1 MSATESTHPLRNPN
15 YRLLWIGGAVSAAG
29 DQFYMVAL
37 PWLILQLTG
46 SGLVMGGI
54 MTMGAVPRAVLMLL
68 GGAVTDRISPRR
80 VLMTTAS
87 CRTVLVATLAAL
99 VFAHHQQLWQLYFVA
114 FFFGIADAFAAPAAQ
129 AFLPSI
135 VAREQ
140 LPAANS
146 VSQAT
151 GQITTLAVPGPAGM
165 LVAALGI
172 AWAFFI
178 DAVSFLFI
186 LAALWKLPDPPKA
199 DPAAP
204 RKNMIRSILDGV
216 LYVKNDIPL
225 RSFMLVVAV
234 LNFCIAG
241 PFSVGIAFIS
251 KRQFGSPTAY
261 GLLMSSL
268 AAGSLAGLLLAGVW
282 KLRKRGR
289 LLLAVSVVIAICL
302 ASMGLLH
309 QLWSLA
315 AVLIFMSGSA
325 AFLNVQ
331 LVSWFQQRVERA
343 MLGRVMSVLMFASIG
358 LIPFSIAA
366 AGLLIQWSLPG
377 MFAVSGALVML
388 VTAAAAVH
396 RPVRDIE

>member
-1 MSATESTHPLRNPN
+1 MSATEARHPLRNPN
-15 YRLLWIGGAVSAAG
+15 YRLLWMGGTVSAAG

-46 SGLVMGGI
+46 SGVVMGGI

-68 GGAVTDRISPRR
+68 GGAVTDRISPRK
-80 VLMTTAS
+80 VMMTTAL
-87 CRTVLVATLAAL
+87 CRTVLVAALAAL
-99 VFAHHQQLWQLYFVA
+99 VFAHHQQLWQLYFLS
-114 FFFGIADAFAAPAAQ
+114 FFFGTADAFAAPAAQ

-146 VSQAT
+146 VSQVT

-165 LVAALGI
+165 VVAALGT

-186 LAALWKLPDPPKA
+186 IAALWKLPDPPKA
-199 DPAAP
+199 DSATP
-204 RKNMIRSILDGV
+204 RKNMIRSILDGL

-225 RSFMLVVAV
+225 RSFMLVIAV

-241 PFSVGIAFIS
+241 PFSVGIAFVS
-251 KRQFGSPTAY
+251 KRQFGSPMAY

-289 LLLAVSVVIAICL
+289 LLLAVSVLIALCT
-302 ASMGLLH
+302 ASIGILH

-315 AVLIFMSGSA
+315 LVLIVLSATA

-331 LVSWFQQRVERA
+331 LVSWFQQRVERP

-366 AGLLIQWSLPG
+366 AGIVIQWSLPG
-377 MFAVSGALVML
+377 MFALSGALVLL
-388 VTAAAAVH
+388 VTAAAATH
-396 RPVRDIE
+396 RPVREIE

>member
-1 MSATESTHPLRNPN
+1 MSSIETTHPLRNPS
-15 YRLLWIGGAVSAAG
+15 YRLLWMGGTISAAG

-46 SGLVMGGI
+46 SGVVMGGI
-54 MTMGAVPRAVLMLL
+54 MMMGAVPRSVLMLL
-68 GGAVTDRISPRR
+68 GGAVTDRISPRK
-80 VLMTTAS
+80 VMMTTAS
-87 CRTVLVATLAAL
+87 CRTILVATLAAL
-99 VFAHHQQLWQLYFVA
+99 VFLHHQQLWQLYLLA
-114 FFFGIADAFAAPAAQ
+114 FFFGVADAFAAPAAQ

-151 GQITTLAVPGPAGM
+151 GQITTLVVPAPAGM
-165 LVAALGI
+165 LVAALGT

-186 LAALWKLPDPPKA
+186 LAALWKLPDPPRA
-199 DPAAP
+199 DPAVP
-204 RKNMIRSILDGV
+204 RKNMIRSILDGL

-225 RSFMLVVAV
+225 RSFMLVIAV
-234 LNFCIAG
+234 LNFCLSG
-241 PFSVGIAFIS
+241 PFSVGIAFLS

-289 LLLAVSVVIAICL
+289 LLLAVSVVIALCT
-302 ASMGLLH
+302 ASIGLLH

-315 AVLIFMSGSA
+315 LVLFFMCA
-325 AFLNVQ
+325 ATAYLNVQ
-331 LVSWFQQRVERA
+331 LLSWFQQRVERA
-343 MLGRVMSVLMFASIG
+343 MLGRVMSVLMFASVG

-366 AGLLIQWSLPG
+366 AGIVIQWSLSG
-377 MFAVSGALVML
+377 MFAVSGALVLL
-388 VTAAAAVH
+388 VTAAAAMQ
-396 RPVRDIE
+396 RTVREIE

>member
-1 MSATESTHPLRNPN
+1 MSTTDAKHPLRNAN
-15 YRLLWIGGAVSAAG
+15 YRLLWMGGTVSAAG

-46 SGLVMGGI
+46 SGVVMGGI
-54 MTMGAVPRAVLMLL
+54 MMMGAIPRSVLMLL
-68 GGAVTDRISPRR
+68 GGAVTDRVSPRK
-80 VLMTTAS
+80 VMMIAAS
-87 CRTVLVATLAAL
+87 CRTILVAALAAL
-99 VFAHHQQLWQLYFVA
+99 VFTHNQQLWQLYFVA

-135 VAREQ
+135 VVREQ

-151 GQITTLAVPGPAGM
+151 GQITTLAVPAPAGM
-165 LVAALGI
+165 LVAALGT
-172 AWAFFI
+172 ASAFFI

-186 LAALWKLPDPPKA
+186 IAALWKLPDPPKP
-199 DPAAP
+199 DPAKS
-204 RKNMIRSILDGV
+204 RKNMIRSILDGL

-225 RSFMLVVAV
+225 RSFMLVIAV
-234 LNFCIAG
+234 LNFCITG
-241 PFSVGIAFIS
+241 PFSVGIAFVS

-282 KLRKRGR
+282 KLRRRGR
-289 LLLAVSVVIAICL
+289 LLLAVSAVIAL
-302 ASMGLLH
+302 STASIGLIH
-309 QLWSLA
+309 QLWSMALVLLLMCA
-315 AVLIFMSGSA
+315 AA

-331 LVSWFQQRVERA
+331 LLSWFQQRVERA
-343 MLGRVMSVLMFASIG
+343 MLGRVMSVLMFASVG

-366 AGLLIQWSLPG
+366 AGVIIQWSLPG
-377 MFAVSGALVML
+377 MFAVSGALVLL
-388 VTAAAAVH
+388 VTVGAGMH
-396 RPVRDIE
+396 RPVREIE

>member
-1 MSATESTHPLRNPN
+1 
-15 YRLLWIGGAVSAAG
+15 
-29 DQFYMVAL
+29 
-37 PWLILQLTG
+37 
-46 SGLVMGGI
+46 
-54 MTMGAVPRAVLMLL
+54 
-68 GGAVTDRISPRR
+68 
-80 VLMTTAS
+80 
-87 CRTVLVATLAAL
+87 
-99 VFAHHQQLWQLYFVA
+99 
-114 FFFGIADAFAAPAAQ
+114 
-129 AFLPSI
+129 
-135 VAREQ
+135 
-140 LPAANS
+140 
-146 VSQAT
+146 
-151 GQITTLAVPGPAGM
+151 
-165 LVAALGI
+165 
-172 AWAFFI
+172 
-178 DAVSFLFI
+178 
-186 LAALWKLPDPPKA
+186 
-199 DPAAP
+199 
-204 RKNMIRSILDGV
+204 
-216 LYVKNDIPL
+216 
-225 RSFMLVVAV
+225 MLVVAV

>member
-1 MSATESTHPLRNPN
+1 MSTTEATHPLRNPN
-15 YRLLWIGGAVSAAG
+15 YRLLWMGGTVSAAG

-46 SGLVMGGI
+46 SGVVMGGI
-54 MTMGAVPRAVLMLL
+54 MMMGAIPRSVLMLL
-68 GGAVTDRISPRR
+68 GGAVTDRVSPRK

-87 CRTVLVATLAAL
+87 ARTVLVASLAAL
-99 VFAHHQQLWQLYFVA
+99 VFAHQQHLWQLYFIA

-135 VAREQ
+135 VAKEQ

-151 GQITTLAVPGPAGM
+151 GQITTMAVPGPAGM
-165 LVAALGI
+165 LVAALGT

-199 DPAAP
+199 DPAKS
-204 RKNMIRSILDGV
+204 RKNMIRSIQDGL
-216 LYVKNDIPL
+216 LYVKNDVPL
-225 RSFMLVVAV
+225 RSLMLLVAV

-241 PFSVGIAFIS
+241 PFSVGIAFVS
-251 KRQFGSPTAY
+251 KRQFGSPMAY

-282 KLRKRGR
+282 KLRRRGR
-289 LLLAVSVVIAICL
+289 LLLAVSVLIALCT
-302 ASMGLLH
+302 ASIGLLH

-315 AVLIFMSGSA
+315 LVLFVMCA
-325 AFLNVQ
+325 AAGFLNVQ
-331 LVSWFQQRVERA
+331 LVSWFQQRVERP
-343 MLGRVMSVLMFASIG
+343 MLGRVMSVLMFASVG

-366 AGLLIQWSLPG
+366 AGVIIQWSLPG
-377 MFAVSGALVML
+377 MFAVSGALVLL
-388 VTAAAAVH
+388 VTVASGMH
-396 RPVRDIE
+396 RPVREIE

>member
-1 MSATESTHPLRNPN
+1 MSSIETTHPLRNPS
-15 YRLLWIGGAVSAAG
+15 YRLLWMGGTISAAG

-46 SGLVMGGI
+46 SGVVMGGI
-54 MTMGAVPRAVLMLL
+54 MMMGAVPRSVLMLL
-68 GGAVTDRISPRR
+68 GGAVTDRISPRK
-80 VLMTTAS
+80 VMMTTAS
-87 CRTVLVATLAAL
+87 CRTILVATLAAL
-99 VFAHHQQLWQLYFVA
+99 VFLHHQQLWQLYLLA
-114 FFFGIADAFAAPAAQ
+114 FFFGVADAFAAPAAQ

-151 GQITTLAVPGPAGM
+151 GQITTLVVPAPAGM
-165 LVAALGI
+165 FVAALGT

-186 LAALWKLPDPPKA
+186 LAALWKLPDPPRA
-199 DPAAP
+199 DPAAS
-204 RKNMIRSILDGV
+204 RKNMIRSILDGL

-225 RSFMLVVAV
+225 RSFMLVIAV
-234 LNFCIAG
+234 LNFCLSG
-241 PFSVGIAFIS
+241 PFSVGIAFLS

-289 LLLAVSVVIAICL
+289 LLLAVSVVIALCT
-302 ASMGLLH
+302 ASIGLLH

-315 AVLIFMSGSA
+315 LVLFFMCA
-325 AFLNVQ
+325 AAAYLNVQ
-331 LVSWFQQRVERA
+331 LLSWFQQRVERA
-343 MLGRVMSVLMFASIG
+343 MLGRVMSVLMFASVG

-366 AGLLIQWSLPG
+366 AGIVIQWSLSG
-377 MFAVSGALVML
+377 MFAVSGTLVLL
-388 VTAAAAVH
+388 VTAAAAMQ
-396 RPVRDIE
+396 RTVREIE